1 MHWVNFLHFYQPHNQ
16 KPYWVKK
23 IANES
28 YRKLIKGFLSNRR
41 SKAVININACL
52 IELFQKNG
60 CQDIIKGLGTLAKRG
75 QIEFTDSAKFHAFL
89 PLLPEAEI
97 IRQIKLNHQTN
108 KKYLGGAYKP
118 RGFFPPEMGYNQKV
132 AKICQRLGYKW
143 LIIDELSLGGK
154 IGNLNYQTVYQIKSA
169 DNLLV
174 FFRQR
179 EISFRILSAQVYAS
193 RMIVDLFKSK
203 IGPDEFIITAMDAET
218 FGHHRPGL
226 DELLFEVYQ
235 SKKIQTNKMSEVV
248 QLFPKRQM
256 VEPIASSWALM
267 KRDLEQKTPFS
278 RWYNKNNDIHRWQ
291 WQLTN
296 LAIGEFYKLPGKH
309 PAYQKIRNGLDK
321 SLHSDQYWWAS
332 AMPWWS
338 LELIEKGAKE
348 FVDVILKNPASS
360 KKSKILAE
368 GLYKKIIFTGFAW
381 QKSGKIEAL
390 SKSSDEDVTQRIT
403 KEMPYIPLTEFN
415 GIVANLKN
423 QMLTAANNLEYERAA
438 QIRDRVRELEEKKE
452 GLTKKH

>member
-1 MHWVNFLHFYQPHNQ
+1 MHWVNFLHLYQPHNQ

-28 YRKLIKGFLSNRR
+28 YRKLIKGLLANRQA
-41 SKAVININACL
+41 KAVININACL
-52 IELFQKNG
+52 VELFQKNG
-60 CQDIIKGLGTLAKRG
+60 CQDIINGLRTLAKRD

-89 PLLPEAEI
+89 PLLPEKEI
-97 IRQIKLNHQTN
+97 IRQIKLNHETN
-108 KKYLGGAYKP
+108 KKYFGSVYQP
-118 RGFFPPEMGYNQKV
+118 QGFFPPEMGYNQKV

-143 LIIDELSLGGK
+143 LIIDELALGGK
-154 IGNLNYQTVYQIKSA
+154 IGNLNYQTIYQIKSA
-169 DNLLV
+169 DNLSV

-203 IGPDEFIITAMDAET
+203 IKPDEFVITAMDGET

-235 SKKIQTNKMSEVV
+235 SKEIKTHKMSELFE
-248 QLFPKRQM
+248 LFPKRQT

-267 KRDLEQKTPFS
+267 KRDLEQKTPYS
-278 RWYNKNNDIHRWQ
+278 RWHDKNNDIHRWQ

-296 LAIGEFYKLPGKH
+296 LSIKETYKLSPKN
-309 PAYQKIRNGLDK
+309 PSYQKIRTALDK

-348 FVDVILKNPASS
+348 FVDVILGNPVST

-368 GLYKKIIFTGFAW
+368 ELYKKIIFTGFAW
-381 QKSGKIEAL
+381 QKSGKIEIL
-390 SKSSDEDVTQRIT
+390 SKLSDEDVTQRIT
-403 KEMPYIPLTEFN
+403 KEMPYIPLNEFN
-415 GIVANLKN
+415 HIIANLKT
-423 QMLTAANNLEYERAA
+423 QMLAAANNLEYERAA
-438 QIRDRVRELEEKKE
+438 QIRDRVRELTEKKDQ
-452 GLTKKH
+452 LTKKH

>member
-1 MHWVNFLHFYQPHNQ
+1 MHWVNFLHLYQPHNQ

-28 YRKLIKGFLSNRR
+28 YRKLIKGLLANRQA
-41 SKAVININACL
+41 KAVININACL
-52 IELFQKNG
+52 VELFQKNG
-60 CQDIIKGLGTLAKRG
+60 CQDIINGLRTLAKRD

-89 PLLPEAEI
+89 PLLPEKEI
-97 IRQIKLNHQTN
+97 IRQIKLNHETN
-108 KKYLGGAYKP
+108 KKYFGSVYQP
-118 RGFFPPEMGYNQKV
+118 QGFFPPEMGYNQKV

-143 LIIDELSLGGK
+143 LIIDELALGGK
-154 IGNLNYQTVYQIKSA
+154 IGNLNYQTIYQIKSA
-169 DNLLV
+169 DNLSV

-193 RMIVDLFKSK
+193 RMIVNLFKSK
-203 IGPDEFIITAMDAET
+203 IKPDEFVITAMDGET

-235 SKKIQTNKMSEVV
+235 SKEIKTHKMSELFE
-248 QLFPKRQM
+248 LFPKRQT

-267 KRDLEQKTPFS
+267 KRDLEQKTPYS
-278 RWYNKNNDIHRWQ
+278 RWHDKNNDIHRWQ

-296 LAIGEFYKLPGKH
+296 LSIKETYKLSPKN
-309 PAYQKIRNGLDK
+309 PSYQKIRTALDK

-348 FVDVILKNPASS
+348 FVDVILGNPVSTKKN
-360 KKSKILAE
+360 KILAE
-368 GLYKKIIFTGFAW
+368 ELYKKIIFTGFAW
-381 QKSGKIEAL
+381 QKSGKIEIL
-390 SKSSDEDVTQRIT
+390 SKLSDEDVTQRIT
-403 KEMPYIPLTEFN
+403 KEMPYIPLNEFN
-415 GIVANLKN
+415 HIIANLKT
-423 QMLTAANNLEYERAA
+423 QMLAAANNLEYERAA
-438 QIRDRVRELEEKKE
+438 QIRDRVRELTEKKDQ
-452 GLTKKH
+452 LTKKH

>member
-1 MHWVNFLHFYQPHNQ
+1 MHWVNFLHLYQPHNQ

-28 YRKLIKGFLSNRR
+28 YRKLIKGLLANRQA
-41 SKAVININACL
+41 KAVININACL
-52 IELFQKNG
+52 VELFQKNG
-60 CQDIIKGLGTLAKRG
+60 CQDIINGLRTLARRD

-89 PLLPEAEI
+89 PLLPEKEI

-108 KKYLGGAYKP
+108 KKYFGSVYKP
-118 RGFFPPEMGYNQKV
+118 QGFFPPEMGYNQKV
-132 AKICQRLGYKW
+132 AKICHILGYKW
-143 LIIDELSLGGK
+143 LIIDELALEGK
-154 IGNLNYQTVYQIKSA
+154 IGNLNYQTIYQIKSA
-169 DNLLV
+169 DNLSV

-193 RMIVDLFKSK
+193 HMIVDLFKSK
-203 IGPDEFIITAMDAET
+203 NKPDEFVITAMDGET

-235 SKKIQTNKMSEVV
+235 SKEIQTHKMSELFE
-248 QLFPKRQM
+248 LFPKRQT

-267 KRDLEQKTPFS
+267 KRDLEQKTPYS
-278 RWYNKNNDIHRWQ
+278 RWHDKNNDIHRWQ

-296 LAIGEFYKLPGKH
+296 LSIKETYKLSPKN
-309 PAYQKIRNGLDK
+309 PSYQKIRTALDK

-348 FVDVILKNPASS
+348 FVDVILKNPVSA

-368 GLYKKIIFTGFAW
+368 ELYKKIVFTGFAW
-381 QKSGKIEAL
+381 QKSGKVEELAKI
-390 SKSSDEDVTQRIT
+390 SDEDVTQRIS
-403 KEMPYIPLTEFN
+403 KEMPYIPLAEFN
-415 GIVANLKN
+415 RIVSNLRA
-423 QMLTAANNLEYERAA
+423 QMLAAANNLEYERAA
-438 QIRDRVRELEEKKE
+438 QIRNRIKELEEKKDQ
-452 GLTKKH
+452 LTKKH